1 MNSKTFD
8 FINTNKKSESMMM
21 RKQTTRLN
29 QRRSLV
35 AQLRETVHARF
46 RPMKKHTAISPSLKI
61 LNYSVPFPEFCSTHT
76 VRIAQHKSKLNYSLN
91 TVQ

>member
-1 MNSKTFD
+1 MNLIDSRVADGIFCIEKDGKKTKNHTFNNAFD
-8 FINTNKKSESMMM
+8 TIINRPSC
-21 RKQTTRLN
+21 
-29 QRRSLV
+29 
-35 AQLRETVHARF
+35 HARF

-61 LNYSVPFPEFCSTHT
+61 LNHSVPFPEFCSTHT